1 MPRSS
6 KRISATG
13 GSSVNAMQIANAYE
27 LLAAL
32 KHVGYLK
39 EERDPLWW
47 PHSGTERVVIGTI
60 LTQQT
65 KWERVEESLAALEEA
80 GICSLEGLS
89 NTDESTIAS
98 LIGPSGFYNTKAVRL
113 KQLSVNIL
121 DTYGD
126 FTTFAEQTDREWLLS
141 QKGIGM
147 ESADSILCYACK
159 RPVMVVD
166 SYTDRVLDALGYAF
180 ENYISIQ
187 EWMHEGIEAHD
198 EKIVSLYGRQ
208 IPLHEVYARFHG
220 KIVEFAKEYVRGK
233 RVDLSVLSKS
243 IDMHR

>member
-1 MPRSS
+1 
-6 KRISATG
+6 
-13 GSSVNAMQIANAYE
+13 MQIANAYE

-32 KHVGYLK
+32 KHAGYLK

-47 PHSGTERVVIGTI
+47 PHSGTERVIIGAI

-65 KWERVEESLAALEEA
+65 KWERVEESLAALERA
-80 GICSLEGLS
+80 GICSLDGLS
-89 NTDESTIAS
+89 NTDKSTIES
-98 LIGPSGFYNTKAVRL
+98 LIRPSGFYNTKAARL
-113 KQLSVNIL
+113 KQLSANIL

-126 FTTFAEQTDREWLLS
+126 FTTFVEQTDREWLLS

-166 SYTDRVLDALGYAF
+166 SYTDRVLQALGYAF
-180 ENYISIQ
+180 EDYMSIQ
-187 EWMHEGIEAHD
+187 SWMHEGIEAHR
-198 EKIVSLYGRQ
+198 EKVVSLYESQ

-220 KIVEFAKEYVRGK
+220 KIVAFAKEHIRGK
-233 RVDLSVLSKS
+233 RVDLSVLSKN